1 MVAVGTLVVVMV
13 LLTAGTLEEGLMGP
27 MERESTVGL
36 GRG

>member
-1 MVAVGTLVVVMV
+1 MVAVGTRGAVMA